1 MREGISRVRARP
13 DVFGGTPNI
22 DIIAAELNWSKK

>member
-1 MREGISRVRARP
+1 MREGISQVRAHP
-13 DVFGGTPNI
+13 DVFAGTSNI